1 MIETA
6 ILLAAGEGSRLRSA
20 AQLKPLC
27 SVAGRSLLSHAV
39 SGLADAGLQ
48 RAVVVIGYGA
58 DEIAAHIDAHSWPIA
73 VETVRTDDYR
83 KPNGSSVLAAAP
95 LIGNEEA
102 LLAMCDHLVEPDL
115 YRRVALAGAAG
126 GARLGVDRRIESDWV
141 DLEDV
146 TRVRTVG
153 ERIVDI
159 GKGLAAYDCFDT
171 GVFAIGPALF
181 DALRRLESPSLTDG
195 MRALAADGAALTV
208 DCGELG
214 WIDVDDEIGLEKAQC
229 WAAVRSQMPNA
240 HVGTIRA
247 PQRSDIG
254 AGPNPRSLATGSG

>member
-1 MIETA
+1 MLETA

-27 SVAGRSLLSHAV
+27 SVAGRSLLEHAV
-39 SGLADAGLQ
+39 GGLADAGLK
-48 RAVVVIGYGA
+48 RVVVVIGYGA
-58 DEIAAHIDAHSWPIA
+58 DRIAAHIEAHSWPIA

-83 KPNGSSVLAAAP
+83 KPNGTSVLAAAA
-95 LIGNEEA
+95 LVGNEEA

-115 YRRVALAGAAG
+115 YRRVAEAGASG
-126 GARLGVDRRIESDWV
+126 GARLGVDRRIDSDWV

-146 TRVRTVG
+146 TRVRTVD

-159 GKGLAAYDCFDT
+159 GKGLDAYDCFDT

-181 DALRRLESPSLTDG
+181 EALRGLQFPSLTEG
-195 MRALAADGAALTV
+195 MRALAAEGAALTV

-214 WIDVDDEIGLEKAQC
+214 WIDVDDASGLEKARC
-229 WAAVRSQMPNA
+229 WAAATSHAQNA
-240 HVGTIRA
+240 HGETVRA
-247 PQRSDIG
+247 P
-254 AGPNPRSLATGSG
+254 